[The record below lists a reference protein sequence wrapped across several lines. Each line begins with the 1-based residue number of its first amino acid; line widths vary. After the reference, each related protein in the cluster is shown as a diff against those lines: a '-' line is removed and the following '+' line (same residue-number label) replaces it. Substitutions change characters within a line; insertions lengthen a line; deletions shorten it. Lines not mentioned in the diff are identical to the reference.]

1 MPNLP
6 IVGNVGKG
14 PIIIGG
20 LAAAGV
26 AGYIVL
32 RKKKTAPGAV
42 ATAYGYGASAYGY
55 GAYDEPQG
63 YYGYGASAY
72 GGSGNVIPEPVG
84 EEYGYGAYGY
94 GDYNPYTGQYL
105 GGGTGTGVVTPPP
118 PLTTSPTTNL
128 QWVTQAN
135 SALGG
140 GKRTPL
146 LSYIGGLHLSANG
159 ARTVREAIG
168 LMGEPPVPAASGYPP
183 KWHSGEAG
191 GGSGQSGTH
200 TVTAN
205 GKQSLNAIA
214 KANGISWAKIAS
226 LNPNLKRYFGTGK
239 ALPHGTSVKV

>member
-6 IVGNVGKG
+6 VVGNVGKG
-14 PIIIGG
+14 PIIIGS

-32 RKKKTAPGAV
+32 RKKKSAPGAV

-72 GGSGNVIPEPVG
+72 GGSGNVTPEPVG

-105 GGGTGTGVVTPPP
+105 GGGTGTGVITPA
-118 PLTTSPTTNL
+118 PLATAPTTNL
-128 QWVTQAN
+128 QWIQQAN

-140 GKRTPL
+140 GHLPALTK
-146 LSYIGGLHLSANG
+146 YIGGVPISG
-159 ARTVREAIG
+159 AQAQTIQEAIG
-168 LMGEPPVPAASGYPP
+168 VMGNPPQSGPSGYPP
-183 KWHSGEAG
+183 KWRNTSTG
-191 GGSGQSGTH
+191 GGSGQTSTH

-214 KANGISWAKIAS
+214 KANGISWAKAAS
-226 LNPNLKRYFGTGK
+226 LNPNLKKYFGTGK
-239 ALPHGTSVKV
+239 PLPHGTSVKV